1 MKRST
6 GPRLAIL
13 WSVWIGAAAMFP
25 SGAARCETGME
36 VSMSDGPRS
45 VSNIPEFASAEE
57 AKTFLSRCLPL
68 ATAANPRYRSKDSS
82 VETQWI
88 MKSFRFDRDP
98 ATNRILASMNEA
110 ILEYSD
116 NALSAEGA
124 HEAVFWLDD
133 VDVSERRDSPDFTSA
148 GDPAI
153 GIIFNCKSG
162 KCIQSVYMGAKSSKE
177 WSDVYI
183 QDDKSR
189 AAILEA
195 FRALERPAGGADAPA
210 GPKPP

>member
-1 MKRST
+1 
-6 GPRLAIL
+6 
-13 WSVWIGAAAMFP
+13 
-25 SGAARCETGME
+25 
-36 VSMSDGPRS
+36 MSDGPRS
-45 VSNIPEFASAEE
+45 LSEIPEFASAEE
-57 AKTFLSRCLPL
+57 AKTFLSRYLPL

-110 ILEYSD
+110 IREYSND
-116 NALSAEGA
+116 ALSAEGA
-124 HEAVFWLDD
+124 HEAVFWLDE
-133 VDVSERRDSPDFTSA
+133 VHVSERTDSPDFTSA

-183 QDDKSR
+183 QDDQSR
-189 AAILEA
+189 AAILRA

-210 GPKPP
+210 GPKRP

>member
-1 MKRST
+1 
-6 GPRLAIL
+6 
-13 WSVWIGAAAMFP
+13 
-25 SGAARCETGME
+25 
-36 VSMSDGPRS
+36 MSDGPRS
-45 VSNIPEFASAEE
+45 LSEIPEFASAEE
-57 AKTFLSRCLPL
+57 AKTYLERHLPI

-88 MKSFRFDRDP
+88 MKSIRFERDP

-110 ILEYSD
+110 IFEYSN

-124 HEAVFWLDD
+124 NEAVFWLDD
-133 VDVSERRDSPDFTSA
+133 VQVSERRDSPDFTSA

-183 QDDKSR
+183 QDEKSR
-189 AAILEA
+189 AAILKA
-195 FRALERPAGGADAPA
+195 FKALGRLAGDADAPTA
-210 GPKPP
+210 PKRP

>member
-13 WSVWIGAAAMFP
+13 WSVSVGVAAMFP
-25 SGAARCETGME
+25 AGAARCEAGME
-36 VSMSDGPRS
+36 VSMSDGPRPLS
-45 VSNIPEFASAEE
+45 EIPEFASAEE
-57 AKTFLSRCLPL
+57 AKAFLARYLPI

-88 MKSFRFDRDP
+88 LKSIRFDRDP
-98 ATNRILASMNEA
+98 ATNRTLASINEA
-110 ILEYSD
+110 ILEYSND
-116 NALSAEGA
+116 ALSAEGA

-133 VDVSERRDSPDFTSA
+133 VQVSERRDSPDFTSA
-148 GDPAI
+148 GEPAI

-183 QDDKSR
+183 QDEKSR
-189 AAILEA
+189 AAILKA
-195 FRALERPAGGADAPA
+195 FKTLERPADAPPA
-210 GPKPP
+210 PKRP